1 MRAIMRFRYVLFF
14 IILPIMAF
22 SIEGNHYRGIT
33 NSIRFSN
40 NEVSIYELNLN
51 TLEHTQ
57 LDVDYEVIYE
67 NKVPFLLLGEPVN
80 EEWLFLYS
88 KHFSII
94 YKDSENSFFATIGHA
109 IEFNNV
115 RNAAC
120 EATSFLTE
128 GDKKYEPANLRSNEP
143 DAPWIEGVAGDGVG
157 EKIFL
162 TWQTW
167 SERDGSRGGMGALII
182 SNGYVS
188 YEKPYLYETNNRV
201 RKIRVTDSDGAFSF
215 ITELEDTP
223 NPQVVFL
230 PSVPEKM
237 EIEILS
243 VYKGTTWDDTCI
255 NFIEGLEM
263 SQAIKLKEAMEG
275 GESK

>member
-1 MRAIMRFRYVLFF
+1 MRSIYVLVL

-22 SIEGNHYRGIT
+22 SMDYRGST
-33 NSIRFSN
+33 NSIKFSN
-40 NEVSIYELNLN
+40 NEVSIYEYDWDIREYNHYI
-51 TLEHTQ
+51 TS
-57 LDVDYEVIYE
+57 YEVIYE

-80 EEWLFLYS
+80 AKWLFLHSEY
-88 KHFSII
+88 FSVI
-94 YKDSENSFFATIGHA
+94 YKDPTSSLFDITGHVSEY
-109 IEFNNV
+109 NNI
-115 RNAAC
+115 RNGDY

-128 GDKKYEPANLRSNEP
+128 GCKVYKPTNLGLNNP
-143 DAPWIEGVAGDGVG
+143 DAPWVEGVAGDGIG

-167 SERDGSRGGMGALII
+167 LERDGSRGGMGALII

-188 YEKPYLYETNNRV
+188 YEKPYLYEKNNRV
-201 RKIRVTDSDGAFSF
+201 RKIRVTDSEGAFSF
-215 ITELEDTP
+215 VTELEDTP

-243 VYKGTTWDDTCI
+243 VYKGTIWDDTCI
-255 NFIEGLEM
+255 NSIEGLEM

-275 GESK
+275 REPK